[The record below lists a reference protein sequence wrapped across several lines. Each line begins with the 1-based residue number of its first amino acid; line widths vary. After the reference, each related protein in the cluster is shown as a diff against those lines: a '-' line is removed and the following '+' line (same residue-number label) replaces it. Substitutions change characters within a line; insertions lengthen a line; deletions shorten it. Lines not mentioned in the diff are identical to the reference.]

1 MKQPILK
8 LDNFLRPL
16 IFSSVLV
23 LTGLAISMTSC
34 SSGPDKES
42 ITAEDPEINEDKQV
56 RDDDLQLA
64 KTKKIFYMLPS
75 PVEMASMLQKA
86 GATYDKALLTNPEN
100 VTKYETTIK
109 KAVNL
114 GVYGADLSYT
124 SIFEQSHE
132 IMHYLASAKSL
143 GDGLGITQAFNSEII
158 ERFDKNIGNK
168 DSILLIL
175 SDSYWVAN
183 SYLADAD
190 RASVSALVIAGGW
203 IEGVWLATQLYKSK
217 PNEDILKRIAEQK
230 YALEHLNDLLN
241 SYGNDRNLDEMKAD
255 LSDIKK
261 LYDALDVKVVKSQ
274 PTVTEQNG
282 VSTVGGGSREIVVTP
297 EQIKEITSK
306 ISSIRN
312 KYIAF

>member
-1 MKQPILK
+1 MKHSILK
-8 LDNFLRPL
+8 QNTILKTVSYTLSILL
-16 IFSSVLV
+16 ISTVLA
-23 LTGLAISMTSC
+23 TSSC
-34 SSGPDKES
+34 SSGPEKAT
-42 ITAEDPEINEDKQV
+42 ITAQDQDDAQKTE

-86 GATYDKALLTNPEN
+86 GATYDRTLLTNPEN
-100 VTKYETTIK
+100 VTKYETTVK

-132 IMHYLASAKSL
+132 IMHYLASAKTL

-175 SDSYWVAN
+175 SDSYWIAN
-183 SYLADAD
+183 SYLSDAD

-230 YALEHLNDLLN
+230 YSLEHLNDLMN
-241 SYGNDRNLDEMKAD
+241 SYGNDKNLDEMKAD
-255 LSDIKK
+255 LLDVKQM
-261 LYDALDVKVVKSQ
+261 YDALEVKVVKSAT
-274 PTVTEQNG
+274 TVTEQNG
-282 VSTVGGGSREIVVTP
+282 VATVGGGSREIVITP
-297 EQIKEITSK
+297 EQIKEITMK
-306 ISSIRN
+306 IASIRN

>member
-1 MKQPILK
+1 MKHSIMKQ
-8 LDNFLRPL
+8 DNIFKALF
-16 IFSSVLV
+16 FSSSLL
-23 LTGLAISMTSC
+23 LTTTIFTVSSC
-34 SSGPDKES
+34 SSGPEKATIS
-42 ITAEDPEINEDKQV
+42 AEDPDKVEKNE

-86 GATYDKALLTNPEN
+86 GATYDKTLLTNPEN
-100 VTKYETTIK
+100 VTKYETTVK

-124 SIFEQSHE
+124 SIFEQNHE

-175 SDSYWVAN
+175 SDSYWIAN
-183 SYLADAD
+183 SYLTDAD

-230 YALEHLNDLLN
+230 YSLEHLNDLMN
-241 SYGNDRNLDEMKAD
+241 SYGSDRNLDEMKAD
-255 LSDIKK
+255 LNEVKQ
-261 LYDALDVKVVKSQ
+261 LYDALEVKVVKSA

-282 VSTVGGGSREIVVTP
+282 VATVGGGSREIVISP
-297 EQIKEITSK
+297 EQIKEITMK
-306 ISSIRN
+306 IASIRN